1 MYLYYKK
8 NLQKYINREV
18 ILMIE
23 LAQTL
28 LPNLPKDLNWVYGI
42 IYIIE
47 SIVFFGMLLSPFF
60 FIFTIKRK
68 KR

>member
-1 MYLYYKK
+1 M
-8 NLQKYINREV
+8 Q
-18 ILMIE
+18 E

-28 LPNLPKDLNWVYGI
+28 LPNLTESLYWVYGV

-47 SIVFFGMLLSPFF
+47 AICFFGMLLSPWFL
-60 FIFTIKRK
+60 IFSMRRK